1 MKLLRFNYLCSTTS
15 RSSSRKISAQ
25 LIGKMPDLQQQFEHL
40 LGNSGNSPELSTAQ
54 PTIKICKPPEK
65 KSDNKLYIL
74 ICVIVVGLILFKYND
89 IIDLIFGSKKHS
101 QIADE
106 LETDYEDDDEH
117 SSCEDGVEEEKVQE
131 EDMKFSRKKTANEL
145 STKSNSRTYKKAKD
159 PLFQEFE

>member
-1 MKLLRFNYLCSTTS
+1 M
-15 RSSSRKISAQ
+15 
-25 LIGKMPDLQQQFEHL
+25 
-40 LGNSGNSPELSTAQ
+40 
-54 PTIKICKPPEK
+54 
-65 KSDNKLYIL
+65 
-74 ICVIVVGLILFKYND
+74 FKYND